1 MCVVQ
6 IARGLIMNDYNMQV
20 RMPKS
25 EITTYKDAAKLS
37 GVSVSSW
44 VRDRLRKAAR
54 QELQSSGMKVSFLED
69 SENG

>member
-1 MCVVQ
+1 
-6 IARGLIMNDYNMQV
+6 MNEYSMQV

-25 EITTYKDAAKLS
+25 EIESYKDAAKLS

-54 QELQSSGMKVSFLED
+54 QELQSSGKRVAFIED
-69 SENG
+69 VAND